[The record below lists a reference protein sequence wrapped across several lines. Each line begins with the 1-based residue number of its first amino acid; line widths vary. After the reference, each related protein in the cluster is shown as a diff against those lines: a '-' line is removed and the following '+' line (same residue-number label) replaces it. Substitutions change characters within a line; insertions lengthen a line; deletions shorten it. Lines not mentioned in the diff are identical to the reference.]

1 MKGIWK
7 KIMLLTASFAIIFSS
22 VFSNI
27 AVPVYAAGNETTFF
41 EINKADDVINEAK
54 KHLGKPYV
62 WGAAGPNS
70 FDCSGYVSYV
80 LKQTG
85 LSLGADRITTDTAI
99 KFLNGKGVTAYQYPT
114 NESNPKNARK
124 GDLVFYYDKNG
135 DALHMAFYMG
145 EGKIIHCAENMPSGP
160 QKQVMISNVDD
171 LSTKHGSRMVTYKVY
186 RIFPQSGGMRIKKV
200 NENGQALPG
209 VVFEITKPD
218 GSKSNVTTGSDG
230 IWDSE
235 REKLDL
241 EVGTYKV
248 KEISTIEGYL
258 LDSSVRTVEVKAG
271 QKASENVLVV
281 TNKAPTG
288 EITLTKY
295 NDDKSAVVAG
305 TTYHVTSDTGY
316 VNDVTTD
323 DSGKIHLTGLKL
335 GTYTFV
341 ETHAADGY
349 LLNGEPITVTL
360 SYKDQH
366 TAIITGNA
374 EQTNKEPT
382 ASISLTKEDKETGG
396 TAQGDATLKG
406 AEYQLIAAEDI
417 YNKAHTKKFYS
428 KGEVVA
434 TRITDEKGSMEDVK
448 GLPLGFYQFKET
460 KASEGYLI
468 DPTVYDIHCDYEG
481 QNVEV
486 VIRNQSS
493 KEQVKKQAF
502 QIIKVSTEGSEE
514 SDLVAGA
521 EFTVKLTSE
530 VNQVGW
536 DKARTYNI
544 LTTDKK
550 GYAKSI
556 ELPYGTYTVKETK
569 VPDEMMPVEDFQVV
583 ITEDS
588 REPQVWRVF
597 NDAPFKALIK
607 AVKIDQETGKTVLL
621 PDTTFKIKNLD
632 TNEYVGQWVWFPI
645 PHYVTEF
652 KTDETG
658 TVTTPSTLEVG
669 EYQLEEIHA
678 PYGYVLNT
686 EPIKFKVSTS
696 TPYQIADDGKTS
708 IIMVTKE
715 DKSVK
720 GQINITKIGEQLV
733 DTKEDENGNIQFI
746 YEKLPVDGATF
757 IIEADEDIY
766 SADNQKDL
774 IYLKGQKVAEITT
787 ENGYAQS
794 KKLPLGKYK
803 VYEKNAGDGFV
814 LSKEIKK
821 VELTYENENVPV
833 VFENVEYENQRQKVD
848 LSVIKKDKEDDTLL
862 KGATFGLYASEDI
875 YGIDNTPRAKRL
887 LIEKG
892 KLIERVE
899 TDENGKAI
907 FNADLPINAKLEI
920 KEIKAPIGYAS
931 TDEIISIDTTYQGQD
946 KEVITFEEVFK
957 NEITKIEVSKK
968 DITNDE
974 EIEGAFMSVYPKD
987 DKGAI
992 FDAWISGQ
1000 DGKNEDGTV
1009 KPHMIKGLEVGTTY
1023 ILEEISSPYGY
1034 AIANEIEFTVK
1045 DTGEVQSVEMK
1056 DEMVFGQVK
1065 WNKTG
1070 EIFMQTVTGQTEF
1083 GKTVSPVWEESNI
1096 LNAEITIY
1104 AAQDI
1109 TIGNHTYY
1117 KENEAIQTLES
1128 DWNAVLSKKLPVGR
1142 YYYVETKTPHG
1153 YINNTEKHYFE
1164 VEDNQ
1169 INELQTIE
1177 TTLVNDRPTVDIDM
1191 TKMLE
1196 EQEIFKNPNAYK
1208 DIVFGIFAREDIY
1221 NYMGDVAIENGTMI
1235 YTSGINEDGHLTL
1248 ADTFDL
1254 PNGVYYLKELSTNG
1268 QYVLNDNE
1276 YDFEI
1281 AYHGEDVSKYTV
1293 KIGNDGIINNELAR
1307 GMIQVKKTDKDNESK
1322 VLSDVPFNI
1331 SAKEDMSEII
1341 KTVKTNDKG
1350 FAIFEELE
1358 LGTYYIQ
1365 EAKQIDGYVLNDHIY
1380 KVEVTK
1386 NGDALEINC
1395 VNTPTE
1401 MQFSKQDITTGK
1413 ELPGATIT
1421 VTDKETGKVIDEWV
1435 STDKPH
1441 IIKYLV
1447 EGKEYIMTEKI
1458 APKGYDIAESITFTA
1473 EHGEKIIMKD
1483 ALKPKTPE
1491 TGDQTNLNLWLAL
1504 AGISSIGVLGS
1515 IYLSRRK
1522 KEGTNE

>member
-1 MKGIWK
+1 M
-7 KIMLLTASFAIIFSS
+7 
-22 VFSNI
+22 
-27 AVPVYAAGNETTFF
+27 
-41 EINKADDVINEAK
+41 
-54 KHLGKPYV
+54 
-62 WGAAGPNS
+62 
-70 FDCSGYVSYV
+70 SYV

-186 RIFPQSGGMRIKKV
+186 RIFPQSGGMQIKKV
-200 NENGQALPG
+200 NENGQALAG

-295 NDDKSAVVAG
+295 NDDKNAGVAG

-366 TAIITGNA
+366 TVIITGNA

-588 REPQVWRVF
+588 RDPQVWRVF

-645 PHYVTEF
+645 PH
-652 KTDETG
+652 
-658 TVTTPSTLEVG
+658 
-669 EYQLEEIHA
+669 
-678 PYGYVLNT
+678 
-686 EPIKFKVSTS
+686 
-696 TPYQIADDGKTS
+696 
-708 IIMVTKE
+708 
-715 DKSVK
+715 
-720 GQINITKIGEQLV
+720 
-733 DTKEDENGNIQFI
+733 
-746 YEKLPVDGATF
+746 
-757 IIEADEDIY
+757 
-766 SADNQKDL
+766 
-774 IYLKGQKVAEITT
+774 
-787 ENGYAQS
+787 
-794 KKLPLGKYK
+794 
-803 VYEKNAGDGFV
+803 
-814 LSKEIKK
+814 
-821 VELTYENENVPV
+821 
-833 VFENVEYENQRQKVD
+833 
-848 LSVIKKDKEDDTLL
+848 
-862 KGATFGLYASEDI
+862 
-875 YGIDNTPRAKRL
+875 
-887 LIEKG
+887 
-892 KLIERVE
+892 
-899 TDENGKAI
+899 
-907 FNADLPINAKLEI
+907 
-920 KEIKAPIGYAS
+920 
-931 TDEIISIDTTYQGQD
+931 
-946 KEVITFEEVFK
+946 
-957 NEITKIEVSKK
+957 
-968 DITNDE
+968 
-974 EIEGAFMSVYPKD
+974 
-987 DKGAI
+987 
-992 FDAWISGQ
+992 
-1000 DGKNEDGTV
+1000 
-1009 KPHMIKGLEVGTTY
+1009 
-1023 ILEEISSPYGY
+1023 
-1034 AIANEIEFTVK
+1034 
-1045 DTGEVQSVEMK
+1045 
-1056 DEMVFGQVK
+1056 
-1065 WNKTG
+1065 
-1070 EIFMQTVTGQTEF
+1070 
-1083 GKTVSPVWEESNI
+1083 
-1096 LNAEITIY
+1096 
-1104 AAQDI
+1104 
-1109 TIGNHTYY
+1109 
-1117 KENEAIQTLES
+1117 
-1128 DWNAVLSKKLPVGR
+1128 
-1142 YYYVETKTPHG
+1142 
-1153 YINNTEKHYFE
+1153 
-1164 VEDNQ
+1164 
-1169 INELQTIE
+1169 
-1177 TTLVNDRPTVDIDM
+1177 
-1191 TKMLE
+1191 
-1196 EQEIFKNPNAYK
+1196 
-1208 DIVFGIFAREDIY
+1208 
-1221 NYMGDVAIENGTMI
+1221 
-1235 YTSGINEDGHLTL
+1235 
-1248 ADTFDL
+1248 
-1254 PNGVYYLKELSTNG
+1254 
-1268 QYVLNDNE
+1268 
-1276 YDFEI
+1276 
-1281 AYHGEDVSKYTV
+1281 
-1293 KIGNDGIINNELAR
+1293 
-1307 GMIQVKKTDKDNESK
+1307 
-1322 VLSDVPFNI
+1322 
-1331 SAKEDMSEII
+1331 
-1341 KTVKTNDKG
+1341 
-1350 FAIFEELE
+1350 
-1358 LGTYYIQ
+1358 
-1365 EAKQIDGYVLNDHIY
+1365 
-1380 KVEVTK
+1380 
-1386 NGDALEINC
+1386 
-1395 VNTPTE
+1395 
-1401 MQFSKQDITTGK
+1401 
-1413 ELPGATIT
+1413 
-1421 VTDKETGKVIDEWV
+1421 
-1435 STDKPH
+1435 
-1441 IIKYLV
+1441 
-1447 EGKEYIMTEKI
+1447 
-1458 APKGYDIAESITFTA
+1458 
-1473 EHGEKIIMKD
+1473 
-1483 ALKPKTPE
+1483 
-1491 TGDQTNLNLWLAL
+1491 
-1504 AGISSIGVLGS
+1504 
-1515 IYLSRRK
+1515 
-1522 KEGTNE
+1522 

>member
-7 KIMLLTASFAIIFSS
+7 KIILLSASFAMTFSS
-22 VFSNI
+22 VFSSI
-27 AVPVYAAGNETTFF
+27 TTPVYAASNETTFF
-41 EINKADDVINEAK
+41 EVNKADDVINEAK
-54 KHLGKPYV
+54 KHIGKPYV
-62 WGAAGPNS
+62 WGASGPNS

-80 LKQTG
+80 LKKSG
-85 LSLGADRITTDTAI
+85 LSLGSDRITTSTALS
-99 KFLNGKGVTAYQYPT
+99 FLNGKGVTTYQYST
-114 NESNPKNARK
+114 EENNPKNAKK

-135 DALHMAFYMG
+135 EVLHMAFYIG
-145 EGKIIHCAENMPSGP
+145 DGKIIHCAENMPSGP
-160 QKQVMISNVDD
+160 QKQVMINNVDD

-209 VVFEITKPD
+209 VVFEITKPN
-218 GSKSNVTTGSDG
+218 GSKSKVTTGSDG

-235 REKLDL
+235 RAKLDL
-241 EVGTYKV
+241 EIGTYKV

-295 NDDKSAVVAG
+295 NDDKSAGVAG

-323 DSGKIHLTGLKL
+323 ASGKIHLTGLKL

-349 LLNGEPITVTL
+349 LLSGEPITVTL

-366 TAIITGNA
+366 TAIIIGNA

-406 AEYQLIAAEDI
+406 AEYQLIAGEDI

-607 AVKIDQETGKTVLL
+607 AVKVDQETGKTVLL
-621 PDTTFKIKNLD
+621 PNTTFKIKNLD

-814 LSKEIKK
+814 LNKEIKK

>member
-7 KIMLLTASFAIIFSS
+7 KIMLLTASFAMIFSS

-295 NDDKSAVVAG
+295 NDDKSAGVAG

-417 YNKAHTKKFYS
+417 YNKVHTKKFYS

-814 LSKEIKK
+814 LNKEIKK